1 MTDRGSDT
9 CTATEVDGHSTA
21 VTQGQLDLT
30 LTLLA
35 SYTARDGAVDL
46 VRQPVLTSDPL
57 LLQHLIEV
65 VLDASSV
72 IAQGGISLVN
82 MLVDH
87 IGLGRRAEH
96 IRQRQVNGLV
106 TSCLFEGQVHIVR
119 GATDDVHRSA
129 LTLGN
134 TGDTLYGVALDQ
146 KAHTL
151 LALVAD
157 DFLRRKGLIT
167 DGEGAEVEV
176 STRRLDELG
185 EAVQVPPC
193 PVVVD
198 GDDRIV
204 FTLRERADDVLDT
217 LLHLGVGALY
227 SVELDSTGILPR
239 IHRADG
245 TTTHTDAVVVTT
257 EEDDL
262 FARLGS
268 ALLCIAAAGVADTTS
283 EHDDL
288 VEAVGRFVGLAFV
301 LEGQH
306 RATDEWLTELI
317 PEVTR
322 TIGCLRE
329 DLTGRL
335 VEPRAGSAVL
345 LPGAISCRARVARHV
360 DGRPC
365 QRHAGTT
372 TRHTVTDLTTGT
384 GSSAVEG
391 LDGRGEVVRLC
402 LEAQHAVDGLT
413 DEEVGL
419 IPRGGSKL
427 LEVAGAVDEG
437 HIVLISRD

>member
-9 CTATEVDGHSTA
+9 CTTAEVNCHSTA
-21 VTQGQLDLT
+21 VAQGQLDLT

-35 SYTARDGAVDL
+35 SYTARDGAVNL

-65 VLDASSV
+65 VLEVSSV
-72 IAQGGISLVN
+72 IAEGGISLVD

-87 IGLGRRAEH
+87 VGLGRRAEH
-96 IRQRQVNGLV
+96 IRQRQVNGLI
-106 TSCLFEGQVHIVR
+106 TTGLFEGQVHIVR

-129 LTLGN
+129 LTLGD
-134 TGDTLYGVALDQ
+134 TGDALYGVALDQ

-198 GDDRIV
+198 GDDGIV
-204 FTLRERADDVLDT
+204 FTLRERADDVLDA

-227 SVELDSTGILPR
+227 GVELDSTGILPR
-239 IHRADG
+239 VHRADG
-245 TTTHTDAVVVTT
+245 TTAHTDAVVVTT
-257 EEDDL
+257 EQDDL
-262 FARLGS
+262 FTRLGS
-268 ALLCIAAAGVADTTS
+268 ALLCIAAAGIADTTS

-288 VEAVGRFVGLAFV
+288 VEAVGRFVGLTFV

-317 PEVTR
+317 PEVAR

-345 LPGAISCRARVARHV
+345 LPRAIGCRAGIARHI
-360 DGRPC
+360 DGRPS

-372 TRHTVTDLTTGT
+372 TSHTVTDLTTGT

-391 LDGRGEVVRLC
+391 LDGRGEVVRLS
-402 LEAQHAVDGLT
+402 LEAQHAVNGLT

-419 IPRGGSKL
+419 ITRGGSEL
-427 LEVAGAVDEG
+427 LKVAGAIDEG